1 MGRIIMKQLIKKILK
16 EELLTE
22 ASGSFTKD
30 MAVELASNVLAYPEG
45 KTKKTYDYLDIVK
58 GEAAV
63 GRLHFTTSGLD
74 LLYENMGDD
83 LTDKY
88 FDGKSVRDLKK
99 FSKKVDGKEYKH
111 SWWMKGMKKFLD
123 SQDSI
128 PVQNET
134 IYQKFSSKFSREK
147 YGNVISKW
155 STPREFAIGMAAQ
168 NSANACLL
176 RGRNSDWNAE
186 ELMKDYCK
194 GRDNG
199 GCPSTGGCRSRCR
212 NINDFY
218 PVPPG
223 QKGYVWTK
231 EEYKKYC

>member
-1 MGRIIMKQLIKKILK
+1 MLTRDLIRNILK
-16 EELLTE
+16 EELITE
-22 ASGSFTKD
+22 SSGTFTKA

-45 KTKKTYDYLDIVK
+45 KTKKTYNYLGVVK

-74 LLYENMGDD
+74 LLYKNMGDN
-83 LTDKY
+83 LTEKY
-88 FDGKSVRDLKK
+88 FDGRSVSDLRN
-99 FSKKVDGKEYKH
+99 FSKQKNGKEYKDD
-111 SWWMKGMKKFLD
+111 WWMDGMKEFLD
-123 SQDSI
+123 SSDSE

-134 IYQKFSSKFSREK
+134 IYQKFSKKFGRSK
-147 YGNVISKW
+147 YGNVLSKW

-176 RGRNSDWNAE
+176 RGRNADWDAE

-218 PVPPG
+218 PAPSG
-223 QKGYVWTK
+223 QEGYVWTK

>member
-1 MGRIIMKQLIKKILK
+1 MKQLIKKILK

-30 MAVELASNVLAYPEG
+30 MAVEITDNVLAYPEG
-45 KTKKTYDYLDIVK
+45 KTEKTYDYLGVVK

-74 LLYENMGDD
+74 LLYEMMGDD
-83 LTDKY
+83 LTEKY
-88 FDGKSVRDLKK
+88 FDGKSVKDLQN
-99 FSKKVDGKEYKH
+99 FSEQKDGKEYKYE
-111 SWWMKGMKKFLD
+111 WWMEGMREFLSSKD
-123 SQDSI
+123 SK
-128 PVQNET
+128 PVQDKA
-134 IYQKFSSKFSREK
+134 IYEKFSRKFNRSK
-147 YGNVISKW
+147 YGNVLTKW

-168 NSANACLL
+168 NSANLCLL
-176 RGRNSDWNAE
+176 RGRNADWNAE

-218 PVPPG
+218 PAPRG